1 MSLLNILLG
10 ILVLTILATVHELGH
25 FVFARLARV
34 PVEEFA
40 LGFGPAILSKRRGGT
55 NYRLNIIPVL
65 AYVKIKGM
73 EPGDVTPDGF
83 NAQRFWKRFLILAG
97 GPLLNILLA
106 LLLFLFLFSFSS
118 MPTTII
124 GEIMPSSPA
133 EKSGILIGDEI
144 LAING
149 ENVKTW
155 EDIVRKISEQGEKPT
170 LTFSIFH
177 FFIPFGVNKQ
187 GEKPTLTFSLKRGT
201 ESLVI
206 TTTPTYLEEE
216 KRYIVGIIPTLAR
229 RNFSQAVSSAFHYFG
244 QVFLLIFSSLGMLFS
259 GKAGISDFAGPV
271 GIVQITAQQAQAGV
285 LNLLG
290 ITGIL
295 SMALGAFNL
304 IPFPALD
311 GGHLLFLVVE
321 GISGKKVS
329 PKVQYALN
337 TLGFLILLGF
347 LLIVTWGDI
356 LRL

>member
-1 MSLLNILLG
+1 
-10 ILVLTILATVHELGH
+10 
-25 FVFARLARV
+25 
-34 PVEEFA
+34 
-40 LGFGPAILSKRRGGT
+40 
-55 NYRLNIIPVL
+55 
-65 AYVKIKGM
+65 M

-118 MPTTII
+118 MPTTTI

-155 EDIVRKISEQGEKPT
+155 EDIVRKISE
-170 LTFSIFH
+170 
-177 FFIPFGVNKQ
+177 Q

>member
-118 MPTTII
+118 MPTTTI

-155 EDIVRKISEQGEKPT
+155 EDIVRKISE
-170 LTFSIFH
+170 
-177 FFIPFGVNKQ
+177 Q

>member
-1 MSLLNILLG
+1 LSLLNILLG

-118 MPTTII
+118 MPTTTI

-155 EDIVRKISEQGEKPT
+155 EDIVRKISE
-170 LTFSIFH
+170 
-177 FFIPFGVNKQ
+177 Q

>member
-1 MSLLNILLG
+1 LSLLNILLG

-40 LGFGPAILSKRRGGT
+40 LGFGPAILSKRRRGT

-118 MPTTII
+118 MPTTTI
-124 GEIMPSSPA
+124 GEVMPSSPA

-149 ENVKTW
+149 ESMKTW
-155 EDIVRKISEQGEKPT
+155 EDIVRKISE
-170 LTFSIFH
+170 
-177 FFIPFGVNKQ
+177 Q

-229 RNFSQAVSSAFHYFG
+229 RNFLQAVSSAFHYFG